1 MKQVMR
7 LSSSTIALS
16 ALLTLLIIVS
26 SCGSNDEEAQKVD
39 NIIEKM
45 IDSGNVALGISGKVF
60 VIPSPIQ
67 TAVLIQKS
75 GARYDKGILNTPDKL
90 SAYSTKFKKCL
101 NLGVYGA
108 DLGYCTLYDQTQDA
122 LGYFNT
128 TNKLATDLGLVS
140 VFDKTLID
148 RFVKNVGIKDSVLS
162 LVSDAYRSSNDFL
175 KNNER
180 NEEAALILAGGWIET
195 LHFALN
201 VQKSKTNLDVARRIA
216 EQKSTLNNLISLLS
230 QNSGGGNEYSDLLN
244 MLNDLKSDY
253 DKVKFVYQYRQS
265 VTDEATKTT
274 TINCVTDVAMPPE
287 VSESISE
294 KVATLRNYVI
304 T

>member
-230 QNSGGGNEYSDLLN
+230 QNSGGGSEYADVLN

-274 TINCVTDVAMPPE
+274 TINCVTDVAMPSE